1 MPAFNRMRINR
12 KDYPNHHGMYKRSG
26 DFIYIETEDNKT
38 TEVFETLLD
47 NEVTIENFQVGH
59 GQSIT
64 ILNGPFLI
72 FRIEEDFNGN
82 DLIILK
88 NKYKL

>member
-1 MPAFNRMRINR
+1 
-12 KDYPNHHGMYKRSG
+12 MYKRSG

-59 GQSIT
+59 GQSVT